1 MTETNT
7 ILQSNN
13 PSIKKLNIYITEKK
27 GKKKKHSMVQDFR
40 AIVLVPVTLF
50 VTSWESQTPTEV
62 TWEPWK

>member
-1 MTETNT
+1 M
-7 ILQSNN
+7 QSNN

-27 GKKKKHSMVQDFR
+27 RKKKKKTVMVQDFR

-50 VTSWESQTPTEV
+50 VTSWESQIPTEV